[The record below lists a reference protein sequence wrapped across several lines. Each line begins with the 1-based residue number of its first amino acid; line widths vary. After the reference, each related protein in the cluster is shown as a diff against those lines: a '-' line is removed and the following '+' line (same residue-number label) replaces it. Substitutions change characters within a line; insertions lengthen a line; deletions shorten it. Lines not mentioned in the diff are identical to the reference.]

1 MIKKD
6 ESSDM
11 NHDHYTDAYICG
23 ILAEC
28 KTIAL
33 VGASPNEARPSFG
46 VMRFL
51 LGKSYK
57 ITPVNPGQA
66 GKEILGQKVA
76 ASLAD
81 LPEPAEMIDVFRA
94 SEAIAALTDEIL
106 ALAWRP
112 KAVWMQLAI
121 RNDAAAA
128 RLEAAG
134 IKVVMNRC
142 PAIEIPRL
150 GGMKH

>member
-1 MIKKD
+1 MK
-6 ESSDM
+6 
-11 NHDHYTDAYICG
+11 HDHYPDAYISG
-23 ILAEC
+23 ILADC

-33 VGASPNEARPSFG
+33 IGASPNDARPSFG

-51 LGKSYK
+51 LGKGYQV
-57 ITPVNPGQA
+57 TPVNPGQA

-81 LPEPAEMIDVFRA
+81 LPQPADMIDIFRA
-94 SEAIAALTDEIL
+94 SEAIPALADEIL
-106 ALAWRP
+106 ALPWRP

-121 RNDAAAA
+121 RDDDAAAP
-128 RLEAAG
+128 LEAAG

-150 GGMKH
+150 SGGAH

>member
-1 MIKKD
+1 
-6 ESSDM
+6 M
-11 NHDHYTDAYICG
+11 NHDHYPDAHISG
-23 ILAEC
+23 ILADC

-33 VGASPNEARPSFG
+33 IGASPNEARPSFG

-51 LGKSYK
+51 LGKGYRV
-57 ITPVNPGQA
+57 TPVNPGQA
-66 GKEILGQKVA
+66 GKDILGQKVA

-81 LPEPAEMIDVFRA
+81 LPQPADMIEIFRA
-94 SEAIAALTDEIL
+94 SEAIPALTDEIL
-106 ALAWRP
+106 ALPWRP

-121 RNDAAAA
+121 RDDAAAA

-134 IKVVMNRC
+134 VKVVMNRC

-150 GGMKH
+150 SGGRHE

>member
-1 MIKKD
+1 
-6 ESSDM
+6 M
-11 NHDHYTDAYICG
+11 NHDHYSDAYISG

-33 VGASPNEARPSFG
+33 VGASPNNARPSFG

-51 LGKSYK
+51 LGRGYEV
-57 ITPVNPGQA
+57 TPVNPGQA
-66 GKEILGQKVA
+66 GKEILGRKVS
-76 ASLAD
+76 ASLAG
-81 LPEPAEMIDVFRA
+81 LPGPADMIDIFRA
-94 SEAIAALTDEIL
+94 SEAIPDLTDEIL
-106 ALAWRP
+106 GLPWRP
-112 KAVWMQLAI
+112 KTVWMQLAI
-121 RNDAAAA
+121 RDDAAAQ

-150 GGMKH
+150 SGGSH

>member
-1 MIKKD
+1 
-6 ESSDM
+6 M
-11 NHDHYTDAYICG
+11 NHDHYPDSYISG
-23 ILAEC
+23 ILSDC

-51 LGKSYK
+51 LGKGYK
-57 ITPVNPGQA
+57 VRPINPGQA
-66 GKEILGQKVA
+66 GKDILGQRVS

-81 LPEPAEMIDVFRA
+81 LPAPADMIDIFRA
-94 SEAIAALTDEIL
+94 VQAIPALTDEIFVL
-106 ALAWRP
+106 TWRP

-121 RNDAAAA
+121 RDDAAAE

-134 IKVVMNRC
+134 IRVVMNRC

-150 GGMKH
+150 SGGTH

>member
-1 MIKKD
+1 
-6 ESSDM
+6 M
-11 NHDHYTDAYICG
+11 NHDHYTDAYISG

-51 LGKSYK
+51 LGKGYK
-57 ITPVNPGQA
+57 VTPVNPGQA
-66 GKEILGQKVA
+66 DKDILGRKVSA
-76 ASLAD
+76 TLAD
-81 LPEPAEMIDVFRA
+81 LPAPADMIDIFRA
-94 SEAIAALTDEIL
+94 SDAIPALTDEIL
-106 ALAWRP
+106 ALSWKP

-121 RNDAAAA
+121 RDGAAAA

-150 GGMKH
+150 SGGTH

>member
-1 MIKKD
+1 
-6 ESSDM
+6 M
-11 NHDHYTDAYICG
+11 NHDHYSDAYISG
-23 ILAEC
+23 ILTEC

-33 VGASPNEARPSFG
+33 VGASPNETRPSFG

-51 LGKSYK
+51 LGQGYK
-57 ITPVNPGQA
+57 VTPINPGQA

-76 ASLAD
+76 ASLAEM
-81 LPEPAEMIDVFRA
+81 PEPADMIDVFRA
-94 SEAIAALTDEIL
+94 SEAIPALTDEIL
-106 ALAWRP
+106 ALPWRP

-128 RLEAAG
+128 RLEIAG
-134 IKVVMNRC
+134 VNVVMNRC

-150 GGMKH
+150 SGGTH

>member
-1 MIKKD
+1 
-6 ESSDM
+6 M
-11 NHDHYTDAYICG
+11 NHDHYSDDYISGVLDACG
-23 ILAEC
+23 
-28 KTIAL
+28 TIAM

-51 LGKSYK
+51 LGRGYEVF
-57 ITPVNPGQA
+57 PVNPGQA
-66 GKEILGQKVA
+66 GKEILGRKVW

-81 LPEPAEMIDVFRA
+81 LPEPADMIDIFRA

-106 ALAWRP
+106 ALPWRP

-121 RNDAAAA
+121 RSDAAAA

-134 IKVVMNRC
+134 VKVVMNRC

-150 GGMKH
+150 RGGGH

>member
-1 MIKKD
+1 
-6 ESSDM
+6 M
-11 NHDHYTDAYICG
+11 NHDHYPDAYISS

-33 VGASPNEARPSFG
+33 IGASPNEARPSFG

-51 LGKSYK
+51 LGRGYHV
-57 ITPVNPGQA
+57 TPVNPGQA
-66 GKEILGQKVA
+66 GTEILGRKVS

-81 LPEPAEMIDVFRA
+81 LPEPFDMIDIFRA
-94 SEAIAALTDEIL
+94 SEAIPALTDEIL
-106 ALAWRP
+106 ALPWKP

-134 IKVVMNRC
+134 VKVMMNRC
-142 PAIEIPRL
+142 PAIEIARL
-150 GGMKH
+150 RGGVH

>member
-1 MIKKD
+1 
-6 ESSDM
+6 M
-11 NHDHYTDAYICG
+11 NHDHYSDAYISA

-33 VGASPNEARPSFG
+33 VGASPNAARPSYG

-51 LGKSYK
+51 LGNGYSV
-57 ITPVNPGQA
+57 TPVNPGQA
-66 GKEILGQKVA
+66 GKEILRQKVSA
-76 ASLAD
+76 TLAD
-81 LPEPAEMIDVFRA
+81 LSEPVDMIDIFRA
-94 SEAIAALTDEIL
+94 SEAIPALTDEIL
-106 ALAWRP
+106 ALPWKP

-121 RNDAAAA
+121 RDDAAAA
-128 RLEAAG
+128 ELEAAG

-150 GGMKH
+150 GRETHRP